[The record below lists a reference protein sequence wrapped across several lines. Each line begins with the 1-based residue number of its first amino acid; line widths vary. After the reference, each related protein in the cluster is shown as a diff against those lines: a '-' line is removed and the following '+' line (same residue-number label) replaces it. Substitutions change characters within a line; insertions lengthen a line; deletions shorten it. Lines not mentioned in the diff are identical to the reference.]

1 MNDRDDF
8 LSRWSRRKR
17 EAAEQASGPESPIPP
32 QSGGEGSGVGGAP
45 HPDAPSRVDPPHH
58 ALRARGEGE
67 NKVSHA
73 SDSELAFDITKLP
86 SLDSIGPSTDIR
98 MFLQPG
104 VPASLSR
111 AALRRAWSADPAIR
125 DFIGL
130 SENSWDFTA
139 PDQVAGFGPM
149 LPTDNVKEMLAQI
162 FGGAEKSDSES
173 TIREVAERQDEV
185 SQKPAESSGEGA
197 HAGSSPATES
207 ASAQIADTADTPQPE
222 ELPRRTQDDF
232 ASQQEEPKVME
243 PASPNR
249 RRHGGA
255 LPT

>member
-1 MNDRDDF
+1 MSDRDDF

-17 EAAEQASGPESPIPP
+17 EAAEQATSAEKPK
-32 QSGGEGSGVGGAP
+32 AP
-45 HPDAPSRVDPPHH
+45 ATAERKDAEHNDAAPADASAV
-58 ALRARGEGE
+58 A
-67 NKVSHA
+67 NKQA
-73 SDSELAFDITKLP
+73 ELQPKTVAAEPVFDISKLP

-162 FGGAEKSDSES
+162 FGGAAKPDPENE
-173 TIREVAERQDEV
+173 IREVAERESEAPQKSPESSAEV
-185 SQKPAESSGEGA
+185 ADAESS
-197 HAGSSPATES
+197 SATES
-207 ASAQIADTADTPQPE
+207 ASAQIPDTTDIAHPE
-222 ELPRRTQDDF
+222 ELPRRTQEYF
-232 ASQQEEPKVME
+232 ASQQEESESME
-243 PASPNR
+243 PLSPNR